1 MGRGR
6 IVALLCAL
14 FLNVL
19 CGSLVLSSAMNIK
32 AYASELTDQ
41 IDEGELSDELY
52 ILSENDTNND
62 ISYVEEDH
70 DNSTSDIGTE
80 ITPIDMIKLFSF
92 GVIIGLV
99 TGILILGWIR

>member
-52 ILSENDTNND
+52 ILSENDTNT
-62 ISYVEEDH
+62 
-70 DNSTSDIGTE
+70 DNTQR
-80 ITPIDMIKLFSF
+80 L
-92 GVIIGLV
+92 VLIIV
-99 TGILILGWIR
+99 FNC